1 METVSLKFKT
11 LMDKE
16 LYVQQTDKLLK
27 KLKFYNEKI
36 IQKKRLDIK
45 VVCFE
50 IKILFLQS

>member
-11 LMDKE
+11 LMNKE

-36 IQKKRLDIK
+36 IQKKR
-45 VVCFE
+45 
-50 IKILFLQS
+50 